1 MEIQLIYGPN
11 SSGKSKYAEAVAVAA
26 GGKLIY
32 LATMVPQNEE
42 NLQRIEKHRIQ
53 RRDKGFQ
60 TVEAGWDIDKI
71 EADSETVILLED
83 ASNLVANG
91 IFMHGAD
98 AQEALE
104 AILNLA
110 NRCKM
115 LIIVSIGGLSA
126 EGYDAETANYI
137 GQLNWLNEKLEEM
150 ADKVVEMSVD
160 AHGNP
165 ERRIKKLAKQ
175 SETQRA
181 AYFRNE
187 KCEYFPCHPG
197 ADPENHNCLFCYC
210 PLYML
215 GDQCGGAFRYTK
227 SGRKDCSDCTLP
239 HRRENYDYM
248 MAKCAEI
255 GEAMKRK
262 NVKKLQK

>member
-11 SSGKSKYAEAVAVAA
+11 SSGKSKYAEEVAVSA
-26 GGKLIY
+26 GNKLIY

-60 TVEAGWDIDKI
+60 TIEAGWNIDKI
-71 EADSETVILLED
+71 ETDPETVILLED

-98 AQEALE
+98 AQAALD
-104 AILNLA
+104 AILQLA
-110 NRCKM
+110 KRCKM
-115 LIIVSIGGLSA
+115 LIIVSIRGLCA

-137 GQLNWLNEKLEEM
+137 RQLNWLNEKLEEV

-160 AHGNP
+160 AEGNP
-165 ERRIKKLAKQ
+165 EKRIKKLAKQ
-175 SETQRA
+175 PETQRA

-187 KCEYFPCHPG
+187 KCEYFPCHPN
-197 ADPENHNCLFCYC
+197 ADSENHNCLFCYC

-215 GDQCGGAFRYTK
+215 GDKCGGAFRYTK
-227 SGRKDCSDCTLP
+227 SGRKDCSNCTLP
-239 HRRENYDYM
+239 HRRENYEYVM
-248 MAKCAEI
+248 ERCVEI
-255 GEAMKRK
+255 GERMK
-262 NVKKLQK
+262 KK